1 MYWNVSITYRPSLW
15 LHFFSI
21 WIFYKHLKESNHTPL
36 IILIQ
41 FHHLWCLLHYETT
54 PYLFPDHM
62 SQPFLLYTN
71 RQQDCTSSVFTKDR
85 RTSRGFVC
93 FFLKMFHFPTICHSF
108 PFVHKLSAGLHF
120 QWVYERRW
128 HQLRLSYFGKSSFYS
143 SIRFCN
149 NSLLR
154 RLWVLIFRK
163 LFFVF
168 LLRNYRCVDICVGL
182 NVLGDTNCYL
192 GPNRKALGPVHRESQ
207 DDQGSMWVRRN
218 FCKLQTKK

>member
-1 MYWNVSITYRPSLW
+1 MYWNVSITYRHSLW

-93 FFLKMFHFPTICHSF
+93 FFSENVPLPDHM
-108 PFVHKLSAGLHF
+108 
-120 QWVYERRW
+120 
-128 HQLRLSYFGKSSFYS
+128 
-143 SIRFCN
+143 
-149 NSLLR
+149 SLLSFCTQTISR
-154 RLWVLIFRK
+154 IALPVSLRKKVAPIAPFLLWQVLI
-163 LFFVF
+163 
-168 LLRNYRCVDICVGL
+168 
-182 NVLGDTNCYL
+182 
-192 GPNRKALGPVHRESQ
+192 
-207 DDQGSMWVRRN
+207 
-218 FCKLQTKK
+218 LQQH